1 MRLDLQWGR
10 DGVNSHLC
18 PGAVAGY
25 MFLPGHLCA
34 LVPCNV
40 PQWGGWFLA
49 WCWCLVSVLECLYG
63 GEGGL
68 WPWGACTVPGVRLFL
83 LK

>member
-10 DGVNSHLC
+10 DGVNSYLC

-40 PQWGGWFLA
+40 PHGRM
-49 WCWCLVSVLECLYG
+49 
-63 GEGGL
+63 
-68 WPWGACTVPGVRLFL
+68 VPGMVLVVGQRA
-83 LK
+83 